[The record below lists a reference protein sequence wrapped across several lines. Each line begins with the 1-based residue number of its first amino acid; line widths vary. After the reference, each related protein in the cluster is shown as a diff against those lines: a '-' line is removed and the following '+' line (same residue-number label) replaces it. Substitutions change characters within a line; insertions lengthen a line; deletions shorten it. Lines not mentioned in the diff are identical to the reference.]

1 LLLFLDLVVKIAI
14 SFIPDNVVLFH
25 MKLNLESANLVK
37 DVRFSP
43 VDMAGPGSM
52 LGYSR
57 SVQVLLENY

>member
-1 LLLFLDLVVKIAI
+1 
-14 SFIPDNVVLFH
+14 